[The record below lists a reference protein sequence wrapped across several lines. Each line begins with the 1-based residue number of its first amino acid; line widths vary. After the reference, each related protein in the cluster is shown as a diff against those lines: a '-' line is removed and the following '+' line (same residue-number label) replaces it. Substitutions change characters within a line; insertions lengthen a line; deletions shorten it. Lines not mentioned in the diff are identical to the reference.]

1 MVKNEIEL
9 LKRLKHKNIIHFET
23 DFREK
28 GKWYLVFE
36 YCGKGDLETFRQKNG
51 TYQNDNIGVMPE

>member
-51 TYQNDNIGVMPE
+51 T